1 MSRISDRFSD
11 LKQRGQ
17 AGFIAYLAAGDPD
30 IETTRR
36 LILEF
41 ERRGVDVVELGIPFS
56 DPLADGPVIQEAS
69 QRALKAGA
77 STGKVLDLVAALR
90 QDTEIPLVL
99 FTYFNPVHNYG
110 LERFAH
116 DARAVGADGVLVL
129 DLPPEEGRDYKRLM
143 DDRGIDT
150 IFLLTPTSRDDRIRL
165 ISDCTTGFIYYV
177 SRTGVT
183 GERESLERSIG
194 PMVQKI
200 RSYSSKPV
208 AVGFG
213 VSNPAQSRE
222 IGRCAD
228 AVVVGSA
235 IVRQIGTHGK
245 EPDLVN
251 RVGGFVETLIEPL
264 RGDA

>member
-1 MSRISDRFSD
+1 MSRISDKFSD
-11 LKQRGQ
+11 LKRRGQ
-17 AGFIAYLAAGDPD
+17 TGFIAYLTAGDPD
-30 IETTRR
+30 MDTTRR

-41 ERRGVDVVELGIPFS
+41 ERRGVDAVELGVPFS
-56 DPLADGPVIQEAS
+56 DPLADGPGIQEAY

-90 QDTEIPLVL
+90 RDTEIPLVL
-99 FTYFNPVHNYG
+99 FTYYNPVHNYG

-116 DARAVGADGVLVL
+116 DIQAVGADGVLAL
-129 DLPPEEGRDYKRLM
+129 DLPPEEGRDYKRAM
-143 DDRGIDT
+143 DERGIDT

-183 GERESLERSIG
+183 GERERVESSIG
-194 PMVQKI
+194 AMVRRI
-200 RSYSSKPV
+200 RSHSSKPV

-213 VSNPAQSRE
+213 ISNPQQSRE
-222 IGRCAD
+222 VGRHAD

-235 IVRQIGTHGK
+235 IVRQVGALAGA
-245 EPDLVN
+245 PDGVE
-251 RVGGFVETLIEPL
+251 RVGQFVGTLIEPL
-264 RGDA
+264 RGGA

>member
-11 LKQRGQ
+11 LKRRGRT
-17 AGFIAYLAAGDPD
+17 GFIAYLTAGDPD
-30 IETTRR
+30 VETTRR
-36 LILEF
+36 LILELD
-41 ERRGVDVVELGIPFS
+41 RRGVDVVELGIPFS

-69 QRALKAGA
+69 QRALRAGA
-77 STGKVLDLVAALR
+77 STGKVMDLVASLR
-90 QDTEIPLVL
+90 RDTEIPLVL

-116 DARAVGADGVLVL
+116 DAKAVGADGVLVL
-129 DLPPEEGRDYKRLM
+129 DLPPEEGGDYKRLM
-143 DDRGIDT
+143 DERGIDT

-183 GERESLERSIG
+183 GERESLERNIG
-194 PMVQKI
+194 AMVQRI
-200 RSYSSKPV
+200 RRHSSKPV

-213 VSNPAQSRE
+213 ISNPAQSRE
-222 IGRCAD
+222 VGRYAD

-235 IVRQIGTHGK
+235 IVRQVGARAK
-245 EPDLVN
+245 DPDVVG
-251 RVGGFVETLIEPL
+251 RVGQFVETLIEPL
-264 RGDA
+264 RGGA